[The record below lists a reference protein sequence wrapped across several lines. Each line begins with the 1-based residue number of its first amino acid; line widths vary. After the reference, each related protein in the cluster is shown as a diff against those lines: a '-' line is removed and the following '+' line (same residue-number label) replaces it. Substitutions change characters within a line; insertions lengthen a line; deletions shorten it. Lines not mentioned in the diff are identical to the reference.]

1 MHWTSSAIGI
11 ILGYVVFG
19 SLWILLSDQAL
30 ALLTED
36 TAQLARWQQY
46 KGLAFIVITALLL
59 YGVLALRQRQLAQSE
74 ARLRLFI
81 EHAPAALAMLDTEL
95 RFMVVSRRWLDDY
108 GMLGEDLTGRWH
120 YEAFPEIPQRWR
132 EVHQRA
138 LRGAVLSADNDSFIR
153 PDGRRQWQRWEVRPW
168 YRADRS
174 IGGIMVF
181 TEDITAQKEAER
193 EMRIAAK
200 AFEIRQAMIIT
211 DAEQRIL
218 RVNRAFCRTT
228 GYRQDEV
235 IGRTPALLKSGQHEP
250 AFYQAMWQQLKE
262 QDQWQGE
269 VWNRRKNGQIYPDWL
284 HISAVRDA
292 EGRVSHYVGAFEDM
306 SLHKQAEA
314 QIHNLSYFDVLT
326 NLPNRRLFID
336 RLQQALRTSQQLLN
350 RGAVLFVDL
359 DDFSALNDTQGHDVG
374 DKVLIEIARRLLAAV
389 NTDATVARLG
399 GDEFVVVVENLQA
412 QAEASMVQAKQ
423 TGEHLLAAIRQPFQV
438 DGQTYVM
445 TASMGICLFD
455 GALDSV
461 TELLKRADASMLQAR
476 KLGRDRLHFFDP
488 TMQQALEQ
496 RVGLEAR
503 LRHAIPAQL
512 RLHYQPQVDARGQA
526 LGAEVLVR
534 WQDPEQGLISPA
546 AFIPLAEASGLIL
559 PMGQWILRAA
569 CDQLRRWAQDPVLCA
584 LTLSVNVS
592 ARQFQQAD
600 FVTQVVATLQQSG
613 ANPQRLKLEITESLL
628 FEHLDQVVATMA
640 QLKAVGLQFSL
651 DDFGTG
657 FSSLSYLKRL
667 PFDQLKIDQSFVR
680 DLETDDN
687 DAAIVRTIIAL
698 GRSLGLEVIA
708 EGVET
713 ATARD
718 FLAAH
723 GCERYQG
730 FLFARPMPIEELEAA
745 MEAKPW
751 AENSVG

>member
-1 MHWTSSAIGI
+1 
-11 ILGYVVFG
+11 
-19 SLWILLSDQAL
+19 
-30 ALLTED
+30 
-36 TAQLARWQQY
+36 
-46 KGLAFIVITALLL
+46 
-59 YGVLALRQRQLAQSE
+59 
-74 ARLRLFI
+74 
-81 EHAPAALAMLDTEL
+81 
-95 RFMVVSRRWLDDY
+95 
-108 GMLGEDLTGRWH
+108 
-120 YEAFPEIPQRWR
+120 
-132 EVHQRA
+132 
-138 LRGAVLSADNDSFIR
+138 
-153 PDGRRQWQRWEVRPW
+153 
-168 YRADRS
+168 
-174 IGGIMVF
+174 
-181 TEDITAQKEAER
+181 
-193 EMRIAAK
+193 MRIAAK

-374 DKVLIEIARRLLAAV
+374 DKALIEIARRLLAAV

-488 TMQQALEQ
+488 TML
-496 RVGLEAR
+496 
-503 LRHAIPAQL
+503 IPRCSRPWSSGSDWRRACAMPF
-512 RLHYQPQVDARGQA
+512 RRNCGCIISR
-526 LGAEVLVR
+526 R
-534 WQDPEQGLISPA
+534 W
-546 AFIPLAEASGLIL
+546 
-559 PMGQWILRAA
+559 MRAA
-569 CDQLRRWAQDPVLCA
+569 RPWGRRCWCA
-584 LTLSVNVS
+584 GKTRNR
-592 ARQFQQAD
+592 A
-600 FVTQVVATLQQSG
+600 
-613 ANPQRLKLEITESLL
+613 
-628 FEHLDQVVATMA
+628 
-640 QLKAVGLQFSL
+640 
-651 DDFGTG
+651 
-657 FSSLSYLKRL
+657 
-667 PFDQLKIDQSFVR
+667 
-680 DLETDDN
+680 
-687 DAAIVRTIIAL
+687 
-698 GRSLGLEVIA
+698 
-708 EGVET
+708 
-713 ATARD
+713 
-718 FLAAH
+718 
-723 GCERYQG
+723 
-730 FLFARPMPIEELEAA
+730 
-745 MEAKPW
+745 
-751 AENSVG
+751 

>member
-1 MHWTSSAIGI
+1 MHWTFSAIRI
-11 ILGYVVFG
+11 ILVYVVFG
-19 SLWILLSDQAL
+19 SLWIFLSDQGL
-30 ALLTED
+30 ALITED
-36 TAQLARWQQY
+36 AAQFVQWQQY
-46 KGLAFIVITALLL
+46 KGIAFILVTALLL
-59 YGVLALRQRQLAQSE
+59 YGLLALSQRQLAQSE

-81 EHAPAALAMLDTEL
+81 EHAPAALAMFDTEL
-95 RFMVVSRRWLDDY
+95 RFMVVSRRWLSDY
-108 GMLGEDLTGRWH
+108 GMLGEDLTGRAH
-120 YEAFPEIPQRWR
+120 YEVFPEIPPRWR
-132 EVHQRA
+132 AVHQRA
-138 LRGAVLSADNDSFIR
+138 LRGEVLSGDNDAFVR
-153 PDGRRQWQRWEVRPW
+153 ADGRTQWQRWEVRPW

-174 IGGIMVF
+174 IGGIVIF
-181 TEDITAQKEAER
+181 TEDITVQKEAER

-200 AFEIRQAMIIT
+200 AFEIRQAMIIA

-218 RVNRAFCRTT
+218 RVNHAFCRIT

-235 IGRTPALLKSGQHEP
+235 IGRTPALLKSGQHGP
-250 AFYQAMWQQLKE
+250 AFYQAMWQQLKA

-269 VWNRRKNGQIYPDWL
+269 VWNRRKNGQIYPVWL

-292 EGRVSHYVGAFEDM
+292 EGCISQYIGTFEDM

-314 QIHNLSYFDVLT
+314 RIHHLSYFDVLT

-336 RLQQALRTSQQLLN
+336 RLQQALRASQQLGH
-350 RGAVLFVDL
+350 RGAVFFIDL
-359 DDFSALNDTQGHDVG
+359 DDFSALNDTQGHEVG
-374 DKVLIEIARRLLAAV
+374 DQVLIGIARRLFAAV
-389 NTDATVARLG
+389 NTDETVARLG
-399 GDEFVVVVENLQA
+399 GDEFVVVVENLDA
-412 QAEASMVQAKQ
+412 EAEASMLQATQ
-423 TGEHLLAAIRQPFQV
+423 SGEQMLAAIRQPLQV
-438 DGQTYVM
+438 DGSQYVM
-445 TASMGICLFD
+445 TASMGISLFD
-455 GALDSV
+455 GAVDTV
-461 TELLKRADASMLQAR
+461 TDLLKRADASMLQAR

-488 TMQQALEQ
+488 AMQQALEQ

-503 LRHAIPAQL
+503 LRRAIPEQL
-512 RLHYQPQVDARGQA
+512 RLHYQPQVDAGGRV

-569 CDQLRRWAQDPVLCA
+569 CEQLRCWEDDPA
-584 LTLSVNVS
+584 LRGLSLAVNVS

-600 FVTQVVATLQQSG
+600 FVEQVVETLQQSG
-613 ANPQRLKLEITESLL
+613 ANPRWLKLEITESLL
-628 FEHLDQVVATMA
+628 CEHLDQVVATMTR
-640 QLKAVGLQFSL
+640 LKAVGLQFSL

-680 DLETDDN
+680 DLEVDEH

-713 ATARD
+713 GTARD

-723 GCERYQG
+723 GCECYQG
-730 FLFARPMPIEELEAA
+730 YYFARPMPI
-745 MEAKPW
+745 
-751 AENSVG
+751 AEIEGWLSAGSGG